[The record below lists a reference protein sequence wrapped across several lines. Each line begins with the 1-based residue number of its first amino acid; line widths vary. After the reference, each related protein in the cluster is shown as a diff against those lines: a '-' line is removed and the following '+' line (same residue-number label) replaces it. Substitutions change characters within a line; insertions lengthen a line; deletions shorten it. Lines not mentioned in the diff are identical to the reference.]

1 MQITVFHK
9 ADRLGTSFDRMCVV
23 EAPCT
28 DVMDALEY
36 AYRWTNNINGSWSR
50 DDLKDN
56 ADSNENVT
64 EIAPLVDGMGHRST
78 SMFDRMQ
85 VNGEWY
91 EVAGFGFDKIEVTE
105 EKKQTKKEIVAEMI
119 ERVGLEDRKTL
130 INLIVDTLNVT
141 KANAGVYV
149 YNFKKARGL

>member
-1 MQITVFHK
+1 MRVTVFHK
-9 ADRLGTSFDRMCVV
+9 ADREGTSFDRMCVV

-50 DDLKDN
+50 SDLKDN

-78 SMFDRMQ
+78 SMFDRMAIE
-85 VNGEWY
+85 GAWY
-91 EVAGFGFDKIEVTE
+91 EVAGFGFEKIEVTE
-105 EKKQTKKEIVAEMI
+105 SKKQTKKELVAEMI

-141 KANAGVYV
+141 KANAGVYI
-149 YNFKKARGL
+149 YNYKRAQ

>member
-1 MQITVFHK
+1 MRVTVFHK
-9 ADRLGTSFDRMCVV
+9 ADREGTSFDRMCVV

-50 DDLKDN
+50 SDN

-64 EIAPLVDGMGHRST
+64 EIAPLENGMGHRST
-78 SMFDRMQ
+78 SMFDRMAIE
-85 VNGEWY
+85 GAWY
-91 EVAGFGFDKIEVTE
+91 EVAGFGFEKIEVTE
-105 EKKQTKKEIVAEMI
+105 SKKQTKKELVAEMI

-141 KANAGVYV
+141 KANAGVYI
-149 YNFKKARGL
+149 YNYKRAQ